1 MKRERRTKQERQTKQ
16 SRHTWTVDVI
26 EENSAAVEVDGRQ
39 VTPLPRWLLP
49 EDAREGD
56 VLSVQHERT
65 RERSKLTIEIDREA
79 TAAAVQQSQEQVR
92 KNGPPPPG
100 DPGGDVA
107 L

>member
-1 MKRERRTKQERQTKQ
+1 MKKERHTKQE
-16 SRHTWTVDVI
+16 RHTWTVDVI
-26 EENSAAVEVDGRQ
+26 EENSVAVEVDGRQ

-56 VLSVQHERT
+56 VLSVRHERT

-79 TAAAVQQSQEQVR
+79 TAEAVHRSKEQVR
-92 KNGPPPPG
+92 KNDPPER

>member
-1 MKRERRTKQERQTKQ
+1 MPKERRTKQERH
-16 SRHTWTVDVI
+16 RWTVDVI

-49 EDAREGD
+49 GEAREGD
-56 VLSVQHERT
+56 VLSVRHERT
-65 RERSKLTIEIDREA
+65 GERSKLTIEIDREA
-79 TAAAVQQSQEQVR
+79 TAEAVQQSKEQVR
-92 KNGPPPPG
+92 KGDPPQQ